1 MNENALLKFCF
12 SFVKCNVMPAE
23 DQTEHFRKEGLID
36 ENTWAIYASTIF
48 VPENE
53 RAYQNSM
60 AGNTEEYSGN
70 DADVPTGAL
79 GYGRVGYVTRSADGW
94 HVNIA
99 GTGW

>member
-1 MNENALLKFCF
+1 
-12 SFVKCNVMPAE
+12 
-23 DQTEHFRKEGLID
+23 
-36 ENTWAIYASTIF
+36 
-48 VPENE
+48 
-53 RAYQNSM
+53 M